1 MDKLEEIEMAKWDFY
16 SWPPVSAGE
25 ISCRADIT
33 LIAGTRERRS
43 RQKRYLSSFSLSG
56 PLMATIAGLPSASEI
71 HPYLNFADIVCVWPF
86 DSELAAAMAFNFGR
100 KWQKVHQ

>member
-1 MDKLEEIEMAKWDFY
+1 MKPLVSNPETKQEEGKKVDKLEEIEMAKWDFY

-43 RQKRYLSSFSLSG
+43 RDTSPLPG
-56 PLMATIAGLPSASEI
+56 PLMATIAGL
-71 HPYLNFADIVCVWPF
+71 VCQVPLK
-86 DSELAAAMAFNFGR
+86 STR
-100 KWQKVHQ
+100 I

>member
-1 MDKLEEIEMAKWDFY
+1 MVDKLEEIEMAKWDFY

-43 RQKRYLSSFSLSG
+43 REI
-56 PLMATIAGLPSASEI
+56 PLLCPD
-71 HPYLNFADIVCVWPF
+71 LLW
-86 DSELAAAMAFNFGR
+86 R
-100 KWQKVHQ
+100 R

>member
-1 MDKLEEIEMAKWDFY
+1 MKPLVSNPETKQKEEEEGRKVDKLEEIEMAKWDFY

-43 RQKRYLSSFSLSG
+43 RDTSPLSVRTSYG
-56 PLMATIAGLPSASEI
+56 
-71 HPYLNFADIVCVWPF
+71 D
-86 DSELAAAMAFNFGR
+86 DSRPAKCL
-100 KWQKVHQ
+100 

>member
-1 MDKLEEIEMAKWDFY
+1 MDKLERIEMAKCDFY
-16 SWPPVSAGE
+16 RWPPVSAGE

-43 RQKRYLSSFSLSG
+43 RDTSSLSG

-86 DSELAAAMAFNFGR
+86 DSELAATMAFDFGR